1 LGRQQTIYNR
11 EEGLG
16 DELDLV
22 LTSNWCIVA
31 CWSQITRSTQIKN
44 IVCNLI
50 WGGKE
55 TRSKVKTL
63 WNIATLPIILGGMG
77 VIDLKFEAQALFTRL
92 LVRGLIPRLKIWKS
106 FVSWKIANF

>member
-1 LGRQQTIYNR
+1 LGQQQTIYNR

-22 LTSNWCIVA
+22 LTSNWYIIA
-31 CWSQITRSTQIKN
+31 CWSPITMSTQIKN
-44 IVCNLI
+44 IVRNLI
-50 WGGKE
+50 WGGKK

-77 VIDLKFEAQALFTRL
+77 VIDLKFEAQALFT
-92 LVRGLIPRLKIWKS
+92 
-106 FVSWKIANF
+106 

>member
-1 LGRQQTIYNR
+1 M
-11 EEGLG
+11 
-16 DELDLV
+16 
-22 LTSNWCIVA
+22 C
-31 CWSQITRSTQIKN
+31 TQIKN

-77 VIDLKFEAQALFTRL
+77 VIDLTSEARALF
-92 LVRGLIPRLKIWKS
+92 I
-106 FVSWKIANF
+106 